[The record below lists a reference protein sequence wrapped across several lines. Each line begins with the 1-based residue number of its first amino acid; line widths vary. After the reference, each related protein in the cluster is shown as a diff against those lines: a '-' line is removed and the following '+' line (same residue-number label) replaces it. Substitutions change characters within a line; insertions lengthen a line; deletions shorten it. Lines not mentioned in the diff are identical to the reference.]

1 MIIRTSIRE
10 PMALPKGDESH
21 LLVQESNDKKLGR
34 IVTRQCSSRV
44 TYQLSIN
51 MKGSKTKENMIT
63 PEDVADEVA
72 EIVRESVLTF
82 INALREETSDKK
94 LPLQLMNLNKIGIY

>member
-1 MIIRTSIRE
+1 
-10 PMALPKGDESH
+10 
-21 LLVQESNDKKLGR
+21 
-34 IVTRQCSSRV
+34 
-44 TYQLSIN
+44 